1 MPRRPDRALA
11 DWRLSFA
18 LVAVALVCL
27 AGAARGQSTER
38 LALCAA
44 CHGAKG
50 ISASPQIPSLAAQ
63 PKQFVENQLVLI
75 REGLREVP
83 QMKGMLDGVPDTE
96 LSALAS
102 HFQALPAPGP
112 ATGPVQA
119 DRFQRGKDLARS
131 ALCGT
136 CHLPDYSGRQQIPRL
151 AGQHEVFL
159 LDTMKQFRDHA
170 GLGRDT
176 IMSASL
182 LGINDAQLAD
192 LAHYF
197 ANFR

>member
-1 MPRRPDRALA
+1 MPKRPKRVLAAARFYGVLASVALA
-11 DWRLSFA
+11 WF
-18 LVAVALVCL
+18 
-27 AGAARGQSTER
+27 AGAAQAQSAER
-38 LALCAA
+38 LAQCAV

-50 ISASPQIPSLAAQ
+50 ISVSPQIPSLAAQ
-63 PKQFVENQLVLI
+63 PKIFVENQLVLI

-119 DRFQRGKDLARS
+119 DRFQRGKDLARA

-151 AGQHEVFL
+151 AGQHETFL

-170 GLGRDT
+170 GPGRDT

>member
-1 MPRRPDRALA
+1 MPRRPERALA
-11 DWRLSFA
+11 AARFCGVLAS
-18 LVAVALVCL
+18 VAL
-27 AGAARGQSTER
+27 AWFASAAQARSAER
-38 LALCAA
+38 LAQCAL

-50 ISASPQIPSLAAQ
+50 ISVSPQIPSLAAQ
-63 PKQFVENQLVLI
+63 PKIFVENQLVLI

-83 QMKGMLDGVPDTE
+83 SMKGMLDGVPDTE

-119 DRFQRGKDLARS
+119 DRFQRGKDLARV

-151 AGQHEVFL
+151 AGQHEAFL
-159 LDTMKQFRDHA
+159 FDTMKQFRDHA
-170 GLGRDT
+170 GPGRDT

-197 ANFR
+197 AHFR

>member
-1 MPRRPDRALA
+1 VA
-11 DWRLSFA
+11 
-18 LVAVALVCL
+18 AVALVCFT
-27 AGAARGQSTER
+27 GTARAQSAER

-50 ISASPQIPSLAAQ
+50 ISASPQIPSLAGQ
-63 PKQFVENQLVLI
+63 PKIFVENQLVLI

-102 HFQALPAPGP
+102 HYQALAAPGP
-112 ATGPVQA
+112 GFGPVQA
-119 DRFQRGKDLARS
+119 DRFQRGKDLARA

-170 GLGRDT
+170 GPGRDT

-192 LAHYF
+192 LAHYL

>member
-1 MPRRPDRALA
+1 MPRRPERALA
-11 DWRLSFA
+11 
-18 LVAVALVCL
+18 
-27 AGAARGQSTER
+27 AARFCGVLASAALAWFASAAQAQSAER
-38 LALCAA
+38 LAQCAV

-50 ISASPQIPSLAAQ
+50 ISVSPQIPSLAAQ
-63 PKQFVENQLVLI
+63 PKIFVENQLVLI

-119 DRFQRGKDLARS
+119 DRLQRGKDLARA

-151 AGQHEVFL
+151 AGQHEAFL

-170 GLGRDT
+170 GPGRDT

-197 ANFR
+197 AHFR